1 MSEKRTNVILG
12 YITQKRKA
20 TLKELN
26 ALFPDYNEMTI
37 RRDLIMLEKNGY
49 IERIHGGAVIKEDSI
64 PVHDYRN
71 QRITRNLSEKQRIA
85 LKAITLIKD
94 SMSIYLDAGTSSFNI
109 AKALPNMPLF
119 VTTNDPFIALE
130 LQKHSQI
137 EIILTG
143 GSLNKS
149 ISSLSGPVSMYA
161 IDKINIDL
169 AFMGT
174 TGVDVKYGFSNASLN
189 ECELKKKVISSA
201 KKKVVMVD
209 SSKFYKTYPYT
220 FANFEDID
228 CIICDKQPNEEFS
241 AIFQEK
247 GVEVLHL

>member
-12 YITQKRKA
+12 YITQKKKA

-49 IERIHGGAVIKEDSI
+49 IERIHGGAVIKEDSVSI
-64 PVHDYRN
+64 HDYRS
-71 QRITRNLSEKQRIA
+71 QRITRNQTAKQRIA
-85 LKAITLIKD
+85 LKALTLIKD

-109 AKALPNMPLF
+109 AKVLPNIPLF
-119 VTTNDPFIALE
+119 VTTNDLFIALE
-130 LQKHSQI
+130 LQKNDQI

-149 ISSLSGPVSMYA
+149 ISSLSGPVAMYA
-161 IDKINIDL
+161 IDKINVDL
-169 AFMGT
+169 AFIGT

-189 ECELKKKVISSA
+189 ECELKKKVIASA
-201 KKKVVMVD
+201 KKNVVMID
-209 SSKFYKTYPYT
+209 SSKFDKTYPYT
-220 FANFEDID
+220 FANFEDVD
-228 CIICDKQPNEEFS
+228 CIICDKQPNEEFA
-241 AIFQEK
+241 AIFKEK
-247 GVEVLHL
+247 EIQVIY